1 MKNKT
6 CDIKLTDEDSIF
18 ELCEMPHRCA
28 DCTKILH
35 KIKRV
40 LTEDWFIE
48 NLNYSQSIC
57 IELES
62 EIVPAMAPLFRIQGI
77 LDFMQTFEKTFSEE
91 HRISFNKKSFLLEN
105 RVFRGENDNKLK
117 LTLKIYFPPLTTND
131 IGYQEIQEQ
140 LLKYF
145 PEYEIK
151 ATSYEPESF
160 EPELFNPDLFEPG
173 IIEDAL
179 ADIETNSGAFE
190 NQHETIFLFTWGVF
204 DFEFTNKEGFYCKL
218 LDINKLNLKE
228 MKIYVPE

>member
-1 MKNKT
+1 
-6 CDIKLTDEDSIF
+6 
-18 ELCEMPHRCA
+18 
-28 DCTKILH
+28 
-35 KIKRV
+35 
-40 LTEDWFIE
+40 
-48 NLNYSQSIC
+48 
-57 IELES
+57 
-62 EIVPAMAPLFRIQGI
+62 
-77 LDFMQTFEKTFSEE
+77 MQTFEKTFSEE
-91 HRISFNKKSFLLEN
+91 HSISFNKKSFLLEN